1 MKNFRQCQI
10 EQTWVEG
17 CNTKLRGFKLRS
29 FEVGSPGKLKLC
41 FKYVIKSN
49 PQYVAAWSKKSESPK
64 LISPG
69 FRITSTLKK
78 PINGEVW
85 TSSSGKN
92 IRDCCFQP
100 SSPNSSI
107 LSDRTRMN
115 FIGPGRFV
123 MSAISS
129 HMSLTVS
136 LKGLKRR
143 KIALWR
149 VSSGKQMLVTPA
161 KVVIT
166 QYAFP

>member
-78 PINGEVW
+78 PSTVRYGLHPLAR
-85 TSSSGKN
+85 TSGTAASSL
-92 IRDCCFQP
+92 P
-100 SSPNSSI
+100 API
-107 LSDRTRMN
+107 LPFFLTE
-115 FIGPGRFV
+115 PEW
-123 MSAISS
+123 ISS
-129 HMSLTVS
+129 DLGCLWCPQSLRTCPWPC
-136 LKGLKRR
+136 
-143 KIALWR
+143 LWR
-149 VSSGKQMLVTPA
+149 DWSGGKLHCGGSHLGSKCWWHP
-161 KVVIT
+161 
-166 QYAFP
+166 PR